1 MKTILTGAVALFALA
16 AGAPALAQEADA
28 DAGALIVAPLEI
40 KNVQDLYFGTIA
52 PSVDQADTVAVAPDG
67 SRDCGP
73 ALTCLS
79 TDHTAA
85 GFVVRGEAD
94 EIYTI
99 SLPREIRITNNKGE
113 TMVINDVVGSKPSG
127 QLLKGE
133 DSFTVGG
140 TLAVAARQAA
150 GRYNGTFTVA
160 VEYK

>member
-1 MKTILTGAVALFALA
+1 MKTILTGAVALIALT
-16 AGAPALAQEADA
+16 AGAPALAQEADSK
-28 DAGALIVAPLEI
+28 AGALLVAPLEVQ
-40 KNVQDLYFGTIA
+40 NTQDLYFGTIA
-52 PSVDQADTVAVAPDG
+52 PSIDQADKVSVAPDG

-79 TDHTAA
+79 ADHTAA
-85 GFVVRGEAD
+85 GFEVRGEEDAT
-94 EIYTI
+94 YTI
-99 SLPREIRITNNKGE
+99 SLPKEIRITNGKGE
-113 TMVINDVVGSKPSG
+113 TMVISNVVGSKPSG

-133 DSFTVGG
+133 DEFTVGG